1 LPVVGPPKS
10 CILYG
15 DPHLITFDGARADYY
30 SQGEYWVVKS
40 DTVQIQG
47 RYMPTVY
54 THGLSVTKELMI
66 GGPFLGG
73 HKLRISAKAASWD
86 GQPILASLPS
96 QWSNAQPPVSIQ
108 YNDQGGLVDATLT
121 PNEPMKIVHLSL
133 PLGIT
138 MQINR
143 WVSNK
148 DGDYINVKI
157 TMQKQPNQ
165 DGHCGNFNGNVADDA
180 RTQVRARLGKTGVP
194 QSELLFGS
202 KTPVVVANRPDLSNC
217 PEDTMAQA
225 KDLCSKKGGESAEC
239 LIDVCFGGPKFA
251 TQ

>member
-1 LPVVGPPKS
+1 MG
-10 CILYG
+10 
-15 DPHLITFDGARADYY
+15 

-47 RYMPTVY
+47 RYKPTVY
-54 THGLSVTKELMI
+54 THGLSVTKELAI

-86 GQPILASLPS
+86 GQPILNGFPS

-108 YNDQGGLVDATLT
+108 YNAQGGLVDATLT

-157 TMQKQPNQ
+157 IMQKQPNQ
-165 DGHCGNFNGNVADDA
+165 DGHCSNFNGNVADDV

-194 QSELLFGS
+194 QNELLFGT
-202 KTPVVVANRPDLSNC
+202 KMPVVVANRPDLSNC
-217 PEDTMAQA
+217 PENIMAQA

>member
-1 LPVVGPPKS
+1 MG
-10 CILYG
+10 
-15 DPHLITFDGARADYY
+15 
-30 SQGEYWVVKS
+30 
-40 DTVQIQG
+40 
-47 RYMPTVY
+47 
-54 THGLSVTKELMI
+54 
-66 GGPFLGG
+66 
-73 HKLRISAKAASWD
+73 KLRISAKAATWD
-86 GQPILASLPS
+86 GQPILNGFPS

-108 YNDQGGLVDATLT
+108 YNAQGGLVDATLT

-138 MQINR
+138 MQITR
-143 WVSNK
+143 WVS
-148 DGDYINVKI
+148 
-157 TMQKQPNQ
+157 NQ

-194 QSELLFGS
+194 QNELLFGT
-202 KTPVVVANRPDLSNC
+202 KMPVVVANRPDLSNC
-217 PEDTMAQA
+217 PENIMAQA

>member
-1 LPVVGPPKS
+1 L
-10 CILYG
+10 
-15 DPHLITFDGARADYY
+15 A
-30 SQGEYWVVKS
+30 
-40 DTVQIQG
+40 
-47 RYMPTVY
+47 
-54 THGLSVTKELMI
+54 I

-73 HKLRISAKAASWD
+73 HKLRISARAATWD
-86 GQPILASLPS
+86 GAPILTSFPS
-96 QWSNAQPPVSIQ
+96 QWSNAQPPISIQ
-108 YNDQGGLVDATLT
+108 YNGQGGLVDATLT
-121 PNEPMKIVHLSL
+121 PNEPMKIAHLSL

-180 RTQVRARLGKTGVP
+180 RTQVRSRIGKTGVP
-194 QSELLFGS
+194 QSELLFDI

-217 PEDTMAQA
+217 PEQTMAQA